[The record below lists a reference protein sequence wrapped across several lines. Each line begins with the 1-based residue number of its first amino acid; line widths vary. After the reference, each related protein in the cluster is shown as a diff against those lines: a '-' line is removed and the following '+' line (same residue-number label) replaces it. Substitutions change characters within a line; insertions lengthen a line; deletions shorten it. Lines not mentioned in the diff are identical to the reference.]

1 MVGFAIRLHRRPPG
15 DLRLMRF
22 YVVMVLF
29 GLLSA
34 CASEPLDTIACT
46 DPRPQ
51 VCTME
56 FAPACAVLASGVRKE
71 FASPCSA
78 CADPAVTGYVS
89 GPCPE

>member
-1 MVGFAIRLHRRPPG
+1 
-15 DLRLMRF
+15 MRF
-22 YVVMVLF
+22 YPVIVAL
-29 GLLSA
+29 GLLPA
-34 CASEPLDTIACT
+34 CAAEPLGTTPCA

-56 FAPACAVLASGVRKE
+56 FAPACAVLAGGGRKE
-71 FASPCSA
+71 FSSPCSA